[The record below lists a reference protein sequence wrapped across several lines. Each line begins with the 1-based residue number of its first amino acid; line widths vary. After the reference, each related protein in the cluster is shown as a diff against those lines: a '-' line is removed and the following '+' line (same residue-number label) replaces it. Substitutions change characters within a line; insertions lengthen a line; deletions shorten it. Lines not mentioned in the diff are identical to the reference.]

1 MISRVKTLTGKQMQL
16 KEIGIDG
23 AYLLVPEVAKD
34 DRGTF
39 ARTFS
44 SKDFE
49 HLGLVATLD
58 QCAISHNPRKGTL
71 RGLHYQLKPFQ
82 EIKIVRCSRGSIF
95 DVLVDLREESP
106 TYKKWF
112 GIELSETN
120 LQMLYIPGGCAH
132 GFVSLVDDS
141 EVFYQIS
148 GSYNPEFARGVPWN
162 DPAFAIS
169 WPIQPALMSEKD
181 RQCLPYRERER
192 A

>member
-1 MISRVKTLTGKQMQL
+1 MLLNQT
-16 KEIGIDG
+16 GIDG
-23 AYLLVPEVAKD
+23 AYVLIPEINID
-34 DRGTF
+34 ERGTF

-44 SKDFE
+44 ARDFE
-49 HLGLVATLD
+49 SLGLVSTLD

-82 EIKIVRCSRGSIF
+82 EIKMVRCSRGAIF
-95 DVLVDLREESP
+95 DVLLDLREESP
-106 TYKKWF
+106 TFKKWF

-132 GFVSLVDDS
+132 GFISLVDDS

-148 GSYNPEFARGVPWN
+148 GSYNPDFARGVAWN
-162 DPAFAIS
+162 DPAFGIT
-169 WPIQPALMSEKD
+169 WPLEPTLMSAKD
-181 RQCLPYRERER
+181 RDCPPFREKEH